1 MYVQLIYFDMNV
13 IINVTNEDFKN
24 ILEITKKRFSEIKN
38 PDYGTCIEMFLIWQV
53 AEIKNRS
60 KRIDTAAEK
69 IKQIK

>member
-1 MYVQLIYFDMNV
+1 MKIV
-13 IINVTNEDFKN
+13 INVTNEDFKN

-53 AEIKNRS
+53 AEIKDRS
-60 KRIDTAAEK
+60 KRITNAAQK